1 MNRSTL
7 FGTIVMVLVAASATA
22 QSTEIG
28 RIQVE
33 DAPFLAVE
41 MSVEGSGVNQRLQ
54 FRTNVDDNVIA
65 GAAHPIR
72 VAIDPVTEEPSPYV
86 LVRGALE
93 ALIARAVFYDLVELA
108 AEDGRDGDVRFG
120 VWSDGEFFPL
130 GDPGEFVE

>member
-1 MNRSTL
+1 
-7 FGTIVMVLVAASATA
+7 MVLTRDSSGDYWLETPV
-22 QSTEIG
+22 EKC

-41 MSVEGSGVNQRLQ
+41 MSVEGTGVNQRLQ

-65 GAAHPIR
+65 GAANPIR
-72 VAIDPVTEEPSPYV
+72 VAIDPVTDEPSPYV
-86 LVRGALE
+86 MVRGALE

-108 AEDGRDGDVRFG
+108 VEEDRDGDVRFG
-120 VWSDGEFFPL
+120 VWSDGMFFPL